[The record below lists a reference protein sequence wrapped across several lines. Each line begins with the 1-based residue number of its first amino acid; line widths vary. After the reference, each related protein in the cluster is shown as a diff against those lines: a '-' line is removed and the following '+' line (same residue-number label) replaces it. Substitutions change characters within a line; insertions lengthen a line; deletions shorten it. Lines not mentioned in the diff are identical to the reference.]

1 MFGSTIGVAGKDLFS
16 DGGIYL
22 YTIINKMIVC
32 MIVIK
37 WFSSDGGVL
46 DCERVDWG
54 VFDIILFA
62 SIGL

>member
-1 MFGSTIGVAGKDLFS
+1 MLGSTIGVAGKDLFH

-37 WFSSDGGVL
+37 RFSSDGGVL
-46 DCERVDWG
+46 GCEGID
-54 VFDIILFA
+54 
-62 SIGL
+62 